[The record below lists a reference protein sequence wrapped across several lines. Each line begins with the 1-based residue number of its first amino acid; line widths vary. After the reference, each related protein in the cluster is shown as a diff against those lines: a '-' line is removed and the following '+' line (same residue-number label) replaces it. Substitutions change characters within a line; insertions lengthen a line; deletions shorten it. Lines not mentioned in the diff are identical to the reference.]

1 MLPRLGGTSIT
12 LAIRSPEQPQ
22 QRPLVRGPLGCRS
35 PYLHSLGIGGGEAD
49 GTAVM
54 EGGQATVVYPI

>member
-1 MLPRLGGTSIT
+1 
-12 LAIRSPEQPQ
+12 
-22 QRPLVRGPLGCRS
+22 LVDVEIEYRAKPC
-35 PYLHSLGIGGGEAD
+35 LHSLGIGGEEVD